1 MALEVVIA
9 TRRKTFRR
17 WKKENQDFQE
27 VKNLYQGILIQGLVT
42 FVPETRRR

>member
-17 WKKENQDFQE
+17 WKKENQDFQ